1 MLTFLLFRRVF
12 KWIFRLI
19 LAFIAISL
27 LWVVSYR
34 FFNPPTTALIQ
45 SREREYGTEALQVWV
60 DYDQISDN
68 LKLAV
73 ICGEDQRF
81 KDHSGFDFKA
91 IEKAIQHNI
100 KSDKKRGASTISQQT
115 AKNVFLW
122 ESRSWIRKGLEV
134 WFTVLIEALWS
145 KERILEVY
153 LNIIELGPTED
164 QLYEYNSTD
173 RISVNDQTSEESKKV
188 HPIFGVEA
196 AAQYYF
202 KKSANALSKNQS
214 AKLASILPCPRSC
227 GMHSS
232 FAVHHRAFVLR
243 CMRRWGKKI
252 ML

>member
-1 MLTFLLFRRVF
+1 MLTFLLFRKVF

-134 WFTVLIEALWS
+134 WFTVLIELVWG
-145 KERILEVY
+145 KERILEIY
-153 LNIIELGPTED
+153 LNEAEMG
-164 QLYEYNSTD
+164 
-173 RISVNDQTSEESKKV
+173 KG
-188 HPIFGVEA
+188 IFGIEA
-196 AAQYYF
+196 ASRKYF
-202 KKSANALSKNQS
+202 QKSASKLTR
-214 AKLASILPCPRSC
+214 AEAAMIASSLPNPKRYTVKPISTYVARKYPWVIRQ
-227 GMHSS
+227 MNNLEDDPDIVRLVNSHP
-232 FAVHHRAFVLR
+232 
-243 CMRRWGKKI
+243 
-252 ML
+252 